1 MKHIKLYESYIRE
14 KYMTYDDLGNWG
26 KYSNESEIED
36 DLRMKM
42 IRLFQY
48 ASISNHL
55 DDVEYTDQS
64 SDKGIKWQIKIK
76 GKGTDII
83 HVYKTDKYKGSY
95 EFYLNKK
102 KSSEYDIQQHFLNKY
117 VPELDQYLAAVKG
130 YDSTYQYSDDSRAYK
145 RGQNQAQNL
154 KDLYDKLSSSDK
166 KKAHKAYVDATKN
179 NVDFKTFGGA

>member
-1 MKHIKLYESYIRE
+1 MKHVKLYEAYISE
-14 KYMTYDDLGNWG
+14 KYVTYDDLGKWG
-26 KYSNESEIED
+26 KYSNESEVED

-48 ASISNHL
+48 AAISNYL

-83 HVYKTDKYKGSY
+83 HAYKTDKYKGSY

-117 VPELDQYLAAVKG
+117 VPALDQYLAAVKG
-130 YDSTYQYSDDSRAYK
+130 YDYTYQRSDDSRAYK
-145 RGQNQAQNL
+145 KGGEQK
-154 KDLYDKLSSSDK
+154 KDLIDLYSKLSNSDK
-166 KKAHKAYVDATKN
+166 KKAHAAFSKKTKSN
-179 NVDFKTFGGA
+179 PDFASFTGA

>member
-1 MKHIKLYESYIRE
+1 MKHVKLYEAYISE
-14 KYMTYDDLGNWG
+14 KYVTYDDLGKWG
-26 KYSNESEIED
+26 KYSNESEVED

-48 ASISNHL
+48 ASISNYL

-64 SDKGIKWQIKIK
+64 SDKGIKWQIEIK

-83 HVYKTDKYKGSY
+83 HAYKTDKYKGSY

-102 KSSEYDIQQHFLNKY
+102 KSSEYDIQQYFLNKY

-130 YDSTYQYSDDSRAYK
+130 YDYTYQRSDDSRAYK
-145 RGQNQAQNL
+145 KGGEQK
-154 KDLYDKLSSSDK
+154 KDLIDLYSKLSNSDK
-166 KKAHKAYVDATKN
+166 KKAYAAFSKKTKSDP
-179 NVDFKTFGGA
+179 DFTTFTGA